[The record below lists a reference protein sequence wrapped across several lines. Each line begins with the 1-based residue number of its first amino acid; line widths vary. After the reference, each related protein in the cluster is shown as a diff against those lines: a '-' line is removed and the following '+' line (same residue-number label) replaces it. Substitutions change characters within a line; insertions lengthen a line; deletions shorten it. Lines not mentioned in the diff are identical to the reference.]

1 MEISKVKGLTDSE
14 RELFKYNLEIK
25 KLGRQDFVSPLTQ
38 NKRIYSTQVIPEDER
53 ILAFIDKSVVDSIKN
68 VNLETPTFEKAG
80 PREKLFFEPGETVSA
95 VVTCGG
101 ICPGLNAV
109 IRGIVVMNYYR
120 YNNQRIL
127 GISNGY
133 AGLVKEY
140 GYEVKHLT
148 PSYVESA
155 NLRGGTIIGTSRGG
169 QDAVKM
175 VDRLSE
181 LGVNILYTIGGDGTQ
196 RGAMDIINE
205 IDKRN
210 LKISVIGMPKTIDN
224 DINYIDRSF
233 GTETAFSEACKS
245 IDSAY
250 TEATSIH
257 NGIGIVKLMGRESG
271 FIAANATLA
280 SNQIDFCLIPEME
293 FRMTGEG
300 GFLESVERRLRRK
313 KYCVI
318 VVAEGAGQEYVRDP
332 NKLQYD
338 ESGNLKLGD
347 IGIFIKDKLK
357 SYLKARDIHH
367 SIKYIDPSYIIRSC
381 SPTPNDS
388 IFCSQ
393 LAQMAVHAG
402 MTGRTGMVVGYLNG
416 EFIHI
421 PMELA
426 TSKRKKIDTNGQLW
440 LSVLEET
447 GQPPV
452 M

>member
-1 MEISKVKGLTDSE
+1 MEVSKIKGLTDSE
-14 RELFKYNLEIK
+14 KELFKYDLEIK
-25 KLGRQDFVSPLTQ
+25 KLGRQEFVSPLTQ
-38 NKRIYSTQVIPEDER
+38 SKKIYASQTIPENER
-53 ILAFIDKSVVDSIKN
+53 VLAFIDKSVVDSLIAVKIA
-68 VNLETPTFEKAG
+68 VPSFEKAG

-95 VVTCGG
+95 IVTCGG

-109 IRGIVVMNYYR
+109 IRGIVAMNHYR
-120 YNNQRIL
+120 YNNQRTL

-133 AGLVKEY
+133 AGLVKEN

-148 PSYVESA
+148 PAMVENA

-169 QDAVKM
+169 QDAEKM

-181 LGVNILYTIGGDGTQ
+181 LGVNVLYTIGGDGTQ
-196 RGAMDIINE
+196 RGAMSIIEE
-205 IDKRN
+205 IEKRN
-210 LKISVIGMPKTIDN
+210 LKISVIGIPKTIDN

-233 GTETAFSEACKS
+233 GTETAFSEACNS
-245 IDSAY
+245 INSAY

-300 GFLESVERRLRRK
+300 GLLESIERRLRRK

-318 VVAEGAGQEYVRDP
+318 VVAEGAGQEFVRDP
-332 NKLQYD
+332 EKLEYD
-338 ESGNLKLGD
+338 ESGNTKLGD
-347 IGIFIKDKLK
+347 IGVFIKEKLK
-357 SYLKARDIHH
+357 SYLKAKGVSH